1 MVVHGVM
8 FMDGT
13 FCQDLWT
20 FDSRASLTVTDT
32 KVECLVEIW
41 IIDKWMTLI
50 TLMKEESTFI
60 LSYSKIIIGIIL
72 YLVLFASSGAGSV

>member
-1 MVVHGVM
+1 M
-8 FMDGT
+8 FGT
-13 FCQDLWT
+13 
-20 FDSRASLTVTDT
+20 
-32 KVECLVEIW
+32 EIW

-72 YLVLFASSGAGSV
+72 YLVLLPLLVQVVFSPILLFALLDLLVHYLIY